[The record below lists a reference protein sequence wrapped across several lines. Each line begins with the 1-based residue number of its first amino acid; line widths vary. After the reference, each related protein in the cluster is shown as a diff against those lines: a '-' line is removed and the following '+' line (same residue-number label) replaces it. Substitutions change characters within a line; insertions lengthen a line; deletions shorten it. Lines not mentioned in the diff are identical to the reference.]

1 MKSFTEVIC
10 ERVAQDRDDK
20 THDNLMQRCWLNWS
34 SCQGAVETDSAVN
47 TGWLQREVSSPSLNA
62 CHRFGRASDDHVPRC
77 VIATVEHNRD
87 NKIRWICLLI
97 DPGKAV
103 WLWAND
109 LSSLS
114 SAIFS
119 RNENTF
125 LVEFM
130 CGMIKMMN
138 AFFYSYH
145 CDCCH
150 LDNECQVRKNPLDKR
165 WCLGLHYSLFISGSR
180 LY

>member
-1 MKSFTEVIC
+1 MIC

-77 VIATVEHNRD
+77 VIATVEYNRD
-87 NKIRWICLLI
+87 NKIRWICLQI

-103 WLWAND
+103 WLWANA

-130 CGMIKMMN
+130 CSMIKMMN
-138 AFFYSYH
+138 AFFYSYY
-145 CDCCH
+145 CDWCY

-165 WCLGLHYSLFISGSR
+165 WCLDLHYSLFISGSR